1 MKSASDLT
9 AIATRLR
16 GDVVEMSHR
25 CHVSH
30 LASAL
35 SCVDIVVAAYWGVLD
50 VTAENVNSRTRDR
63 FVLSKG
69 HAAPILY
76 AALARLGIISN
87 EILTTIG
94 QEGSPLAEQPAPHC
108 VPGVEWATG
117 SLGHGLGVT
126 IGILLAARLQKN
138 PVKAVV
144 LLSDGECNEGSVWE
158 AAMFAP
164 SRGLDNLVVVID
176 FNKWQ
181 ATGRSREI
189 MALDPLAA
197 KWAAFGWHSE
207 EVDGHDIQAL
217 QSAMRA
223 AFARRDGRPSAI
235 IAHTVKGKG
244 ISFME
249 DDNNWHYLTPNEEQL
264 ARALHELGLAQ

>member
-1 MKSASDLT
+1 MAGE
-9 AIATRLR
+9 A
-16 GDVVEMSHR
+16 
-25 CHVSH
+25 
-30 LASAL
+30 
-35 SCVDIVVAAYWGVLD
+35 LD
-50 VTAENVNSRTRDR
+50 VFISYSRRDEGLKDELVNYHLKLLQREGKNNTWQDRDIE
-63 FVLSKG
+63 
-69 HAAPILY
+69 A
-76 AALARLGIISN
+76 
-87 EILTTIG
+87 
-94 QEGSPLAEQPAPHC
+94 
-108 VPGVEWATG
+108 GVEWATG
-117 SLGHGLGVT
+117 SLGHGLGAT
-126 IGILLAARLQKN
+126 IGILLAARLQNN

-164 SRGLDNLVVVID
+164 TRGLDNLVVVID

-217 QSAMRA
+217 QSAMRN

-235 IAHTVKGKG
+235 VAHTIKGKG

-249 DDNNWHYLTPNEEQL
+249 DDNNWHYLTPNDEQL
-264 ARALHELGLAQ
+264 ARALDELGLA